1 MVHPENY
8 QYIVFQNAIEKERK
22 KNIKVKIAYNLMPA
36 ELRPSFSKR
45 KDKLTSSPN
54 KVNKK
59 LKVKE
64 VDIDQKLKILE
75 QKEKDV
81 ERGVKIKE
89 EVASDSEGEKVS

>member
-1 MVHPENY
+1 M
-8 QYIVFQNAIEKERK
+8 
-22 KNIKVKIAYNLMPA
+22 
-36 ELRPSFSKR
+36 
-45 KDKLTSSPN
+45 
-54 KVNKK
+54 
-59 LKVKE
+59 KE